1 LFAQRKRIKRKGS
14 QSLAASLLIR
24 DADYLAL
31 LAKSGRFGKSHS
43 LYPLAGYSAESFL
56 PFFAV
61 LLSFV
66 KWHFSIN

>member
-1 LFAQRKRIKRKGS
+1 LPKENESKER
-14 QSLAASLLIR
+14 AANHLIR

-66 KWHFSIN
+66 KWHFFIN